1 MLALKV
7 EGVAGAGEAQA
18 SSQGSSHG
26 TAWACPACTFLNHA
40 MLPRCE
46 VCDASRDDEP
56 PSAASV
62 GGAGYSTHPVLHFC
76 RGGCTPG
83 PFRGQRWLAVPT
95 LKRATLAGPLAPKRV
110 THPIGG
116 ASFLRRATDPTIE
129 GQKHLLSASKHI
141 SSGMPS
147 RHAPSARAATPAHDH
162 TASPHARASHTPPRH
177 STSSASLTTQH
188 LCLAERS
195 ATHC

>member
-1 MLALKV
+1 MTAAARGGAHCAQFPPLPSAFRMSFVCSESSFVMKCFVMSVRGFIIAGGENSALQIRLFESLQASGSKSTATIGVWLQHAADTIYKPCRTVHPTRITIMLALKV

-46 VCDASRDDEP
+46 VCEASRDDEP

-83 PFRGQRWLAVPT
+83 PFRRQRWLAVLP
-95 LKRATLAGPLAPKRV
+95 
-110 THPIGG
+110 
-116 ASFLRRATDPTIE
+116 
-129 GQKHLLSASKHI
+129 
-141 SSGMPS
+141 
-147 RHAPSARAATPAHDH
+147 
-162 TASPHARASHTPPRH
+162 
-177 STSSASLTTQH
+177 
-188 LCLAERS
+188 
-195 ATHC
+195 

>member
-46 VCDASRDDEP
+46 VCEASRDDEP

-83 PFRGQRWLAVPT
+83 PFRRQRWLAVPP

-110 THPIGG
+110 THPISDAL
-116 ASFLRRATDPTIE
+116 ASCNRPYRRTTQNDVPQRANTSAPKAYPAAMHPLP
-129 GQKHLLSASKHI
+129 GRPLLH
-141 SSGMPS
+141 M
-147 RHAPSARAATPAHDH
+147 T
-162 TASPHARASHTPPRH
+162 SPHHLMHAHHTRRLRH
-177 STSSASLTTQH
+177 STLSSSPPSTLVV
-188 LCLAERS
+188 
-195 ATHC
+195 

>member
-46 VCDASRDDEP
+46 VCEASRDDEP

-83 PFRGQRWLAVPT
+83 PFRRQRWLAVPP

-116 ASFLRRATDPTIE
+116 ASFLRRATVPTVAR
-129 GQKHLLSASKHI
+129 HRTTSLSEQTHQL
-141 SSGMPS
+141 
-147 RHAPSARAATPAHDH
+147 
-162 TASPHARASHTPPRH
+162 PRH
-177 STSSASLTTQH
+177 TQRPCT
-188 LCLAERS
+188 LCPGGHS
-195 ATHC
+195 CT